1 MRFEKMGWGLFVH
14 QCMMKNLFIYL
25 INANSVFPLIQS
37 SRKQYVALA
46 AGWLGG
52 GGGGPLA
59 DIWVLTNATTFRAR
73 RPRVHLQRKLGF
85 TNCALI
91 ATQPHCF
98 CRHQHHRH
106 RCHHRH
112 QHHHRC
118 QWQLIITIPA
128 FNIRSCAIISLQLCT
143 TRLASKSIESS
154 ICKPTTFDQISPL
167 SRHWLNSDNWEP
179 EFMTI
184 FVTWQLRVTLDSIRN
199 SCNIFVLFNI
209 FVCRDL
215 KKHSSLPYR
224 GLRYGK

>member
-1 MRFEKMGWGLFVH
+1 MRFEKVGWGLFVH

-143 TRLASKSIESS
+143 TRPASKSIESS
-154 ICKPTTFDQISPL
+154 ICKPTTFASNHVIIETL
-167 SRHWLNSDNWEP
+167 IK
-179 EFMTI
+179 F
-184 FVTWQLRVTLDSIRN
+184 WQLRTWIHDNL
-199 SCNIFVLFNI
+199 C
-209 FVCRDL
+209 DL
-215 KKHSSLPYR
+215 TIKSDTGQHSQFLQYFC
-224 GLRYGK
+224 LV